1 MGPESS
7 PSSRERRPW
16 ATDGLV
22 IGYLALT
29 AGLCLKIP
37 GSGYLPLVHL
47 AAISTVLAIRRW
59 SATALHQ
66 LYAVVLV
73 PILYLELDILSGLA
87 QGATY
92 DATVISWEKKL
103 FGDPM
108 PAEWFSQAV
117 PWLPF
122 SEVLHFCYLT
132 FYPMLFFL
140 ALRLFHQRHPKLPTY
155 VWCCT
160 AATFTIYMIQM
171 WFPVQGPRPLMP
183 PLDESL
189 HGPFWTLCHFLC
201 GQGASGAAAF
211 PSGHVTVACTT
222 ILGAWHW
229 DQKTYRLVLPLGC
242 GMAMATV
249 YGRFHYAVDALAGA
263 FIGWIF
269 LEFGPCW
276 YRALTGG
283 QAEEG

>member
-7 PSSRERRPW
+7 PSPRERRPW

-29 AGLCLKIP
+29 AGLCLKIAD
-37 GSGYLPLVHL
+37 SGYLPLVHL
-47 AAISTVLAIRRW
+47 AAIATVLAIRKW
-59 SATALHQ
+59 SASALHQ

-73 PILYLELDILSGLA
+73 PILYLELDTLSGLA

-132 FYPMLFFL
+132 F
-140 ALRLFHQRHPKLPTY
+140 
-155 VWCCT
+155 
-160 AATFTIYMIQM
+160 
-171 WFPVQGPRPLMP
+171 
-183 PLDESL
+183 
-189 HGPFWTLCHFLC
+189 
-201 GQGASGAAAF
+201 
-211 PSGHVTVACTT
+211 
-222 ILGAWHW
+222 
-229 DQKTYRLVLPLGC
+229 
-242 GMAMATV
+242 
-249 YGRFHYAVDALAGA
+249 
-263 FIGWIF
+263 
-269 LEFGPCW
+269 
-276 YRALTGG
+276 
-283 QAEEG
+283 